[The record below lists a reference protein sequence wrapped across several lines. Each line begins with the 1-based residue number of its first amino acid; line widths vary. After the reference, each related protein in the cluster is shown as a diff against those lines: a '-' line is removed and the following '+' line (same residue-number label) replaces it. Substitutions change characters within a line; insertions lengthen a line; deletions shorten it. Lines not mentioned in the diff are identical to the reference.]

1 MTYRVF
7 NVTSYSENNSDTITI
22 VGDGS
27 GDPVVFN
34 FAYSSNTNLGG
45 QVALTGGLTDDQVMW
60 NFTSSSK
67 NVQLNNNGGTYAGV
81 IILPNDNFTSNS
93 YNLHGTRLRRRRR
106 QHADCLRGQRLRTLP

>member
-7 NVTSYSENNSDTITI
+7 NVTSYSANNSTTNTI

-45 QVALTGGLTDDQVMW
+45 QIVLTGGLTDDQVIW
-60 NFTSSSK
+60 NFTSSGK
-67 NVQLNNNGGTYAGV
+67 KVQLNNNGGNSLESSFSPTTSTNRIVPTSTGGFTAAPPATCRLSPG
-81 IILPNDNFTSNS
+81 PTFTS
-93 YNLHGTRLRRRRR
+93 
-106 QHADCLRGQRLRTLP
+106 PP